1 MNIQTASTQSF
12 SEHAPSFNYRIS
24 IDTKGPMNPP
34 SHNKSYIHVTLLLQ
48 YPSNQTTQRLL
59 SKLFYT
65 IGILNLNHPYTLSL
79 SVDQNMLIKKWHTFV
94 HLWEFVTLQ
103 EQLTLLGQM
112 ALSKYKTE
120 ILVHIYECSYMTH
133 LKIGHSKS
141 ICTLMHI
148 IHNHFQNSVFL
159 LMKLFF
165 TLDPESPL
173 RSI

>member
-1 MNIQTASTQSF
+1 ML
-12 SEHAPSFNYRIS
+12 PSS
-24 IDTKGPMNPP
+24 ITVFQWTLKDLIILLLTTNHIYMYNLTL
-34 SHNKSYIHVTLLLQ
+34 SVTLLLQ
-48 YPSNQTTQRLL
+48 YRSNQITQRLL

-65 IGILNLNHPYTLSL
+65 IGLLNLDHPYILPL
-79 SVDQNMLIKKWHTFV
+79 IVDQNMLKKNWHTFV
-94 HLWEFVTLQ
+94 HLWEFATLQ

-112 ALSKYKTE
+112 ASSKYKIET
-120 ILVHIYECSYMTH
+120 LVHIYECFYMTH

-148 IHNHFQNSVFL
+148 IHNHFQKSVSL

-165 TLDPESPL
+165 TPDPESPS